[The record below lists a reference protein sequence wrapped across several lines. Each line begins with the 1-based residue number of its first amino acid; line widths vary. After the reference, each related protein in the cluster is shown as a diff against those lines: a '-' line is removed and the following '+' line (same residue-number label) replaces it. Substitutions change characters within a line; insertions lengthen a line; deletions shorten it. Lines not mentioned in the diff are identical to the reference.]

1 MERGLLVSAERLTVQ
16 WVQAKQRQS
25 SARDTAL
32 NSTQSSRQLRFALL
46 SLCVLISLF
55 QLMFAG
61 CALQE
66 VRGAGAQMTSFALIS
81 TALQWQVV
89 INGDLWPG

>member
-1 MERGLLVSAERLTVQ
+1 
-16 WVQAKQRQS
+16 
-25 SARDTAL
+25 
-32 NSTQSSRQLRFALL
+32 
-46 SLCVLISLF
+46 
-55 QLMFAG
+55 MFAG

-66 VRGAGAQMTSFALIS
+66 VSGAGAQMTSFALIS

>member
-1 MERGLLVSAERLTVQ
+1 MERVLLVSAETLTVQ
-16 WVQAKQRQS
+16 WARAKRR

-32 NSTQSSRQLRFALL
+32 NSAQSARQQRFALL

-66 VRGAGAQMTSFALIS
+66 VRGAGAQMTSLALIS
-81 TALQWQVV
+81 AAPEWQVV